1 MAETFNPIISH
12 LYSGQGGVSRE
23 ITKYNNAIISEINV
37 VDNGVTTKY
46 DFGKLSTIPVTGSVL
61 KNTIKQP
68 LDSIK
73 FYGNTMRWCQLCVD
87 PTFATPSMWDI
98 PASMTLAN
106 NKITM
111 QGMPGSSVAFSMNR
125 PSGNKFNGIN
135 GHIYLFSA
143 IVTSSAQTTSSQFRV
158 FTGSEWGYPSA
169 PTIPA
174 GTSRVLVKWTYNK
187 TSSAS
192 CSLNFYSNLSG
203 VSGGLPEGETMTME
217 NLMVFDLTYIF
228 GAGNEPSTEAEFIRR
243 LKKIVYPYSPGEILS
258 IEQASAYLY
267 GLNIWDEEWEV
278 GSIDGST
285 GENDNSVASLIRS
298 KNYTIVT
305 SGETYYASIAEKNTR
320 IFYYDG
326 NKAFLSYY
334 DRTGDG
340 TFTVPNG
347 AVYIRFRMNTDYG
360 TTYNHDICISLSN
373 ASTNGTYEAS
383 KGEQSMRLLSTN
395 IYDRRLDTTGYALT
409 SIGNIESNYK
419 RVVSDYIDVSGASY
433 VSMNYG
439 ASYAFYNESKV
450 YISGDTKSYSV
461 FRSYAIPSGA
471 KYIRVDNVLDT
482 ISGQGVMM
490 VLGQYTSETLPSYVP
505 YGYGYATLNGVGD
518 AVDTVTIEKETTEPF
533 GLVDLGDLVWYRD
546 TTQSYPFFYTLSLN
560 GLIRSITTQQP
571 IATGAYNRQSSDAS
585 LPDWVFANLPDKT
598 IGYHWN
604 GSEAGSRYIYIKD
617 LYYTDPTAFKSS
629 LKGKYMYFQL
639 DGVTYSSN
647 DPFLSGSYVKNISTI
662 DMGSLNW
669 GYNSERGA
677 FYATISDA
685 IDYSMNVLCSK
696 YTTVQMSVIW
706 NGTQD
711 KVCSMQNNYIGPGY
725 NKRIVVRDTDYT
737 DASAFKTAMSGVI
750 LCYELSAPVETA
762 LTEQECAQILN
773 GAFTKS
779 KYSTLLIDN
788 DNGQIDQTVDIGM
801 WEQR

>member
-23 ITKYNNAIISEINV
+23 ITKYNNATISEINV

-46 DFGKLSTIPVTGSVL
+46 DFGKLSTIPVTGSIL

-98 PASMTLAN
+98 PASMTLTN

-243 LKKIVYPYSPGEILS
+243 LKKIVYHYSPGEIIS

-267 GLNIWDEEWEV
+267 GLNIWDEEWEQ
-278 GSIDGST
+278 GDISSIT
-285 GENDNSVASLIRS
+285 GQPVPSSLYIRS
-298 KNYTIVT
+298 KNFTRVLPST
-305 SGETYYASIAEKNTR
+305 TYFGSVGTGR
-320 IFYYDG
+320 VWVFYYD
-326 NKAFLSYY
+326 NQFNYISY
-334 DRTGDG
+334 TVGG
-340 TFTVPNG
+340 FANTTFTTPSSCTFIKIG
-347 AVYIRFRMNTDYG
+347 HGG
-360 TTYNHDICISLSN
+360 TTYDNDICINLSDS
-373 ASTNGTYEAS
+373 STNGTYEAS
-383 KGEQSMRLLSTN
+383 KGEQKMRLLSTN

-433 VSMNYG
+433 VSINYG

-450 YISGDTKSYSV
+450 YISGDTKSYSI

-518 AVDTVTIEKETTEPF
+518 AIDTVAVNKNNT
-533 GLVDLGDLVWYRD
+533 
-546 TTQSYPFFYTLSLN
+546 
-560 GLIRSITTQQP
+560 
-571 IATGAYNRQSSDAS
+571 
-585 LPDWVFANLPDKT
+585 
-598 IGYHWN
+598 
-604 GSEAGSRYIYIKD
+604 
-617 LYYTDPTAFKSS
+617 
-629 LKGKYMYFQL
+629 
-639 DGVTYSSN
+639 
-647 DPFLSGSYVKNISTI
+647 GSYVKSVKTV
-662 DMGSLNW
+662 DMGTLDWN
-669 GYNSERGA
+669 YNSDRQA

-685 IDYSMNVLCSK
+685 VDYTKSNVLCAK
-696 YTTVQMSVIW
+696 YPTVQMSVIW
-706 NGTQD
+706 TGAQD
-711 KVCSMQNNYIGPGY
+711 KVCSMQNNYIGPSY
-725 NKRIVVRDTDYT
+725 NKRIVVRDTSYT
-737 DASAFKTAMSGVI
+737 DATIFKASVQDVA
-750 LCYELSAPVETA
+750 LCYELATPVETT
-762 LTEQECAQILN
+762 LTAQECAEILN

-788 DNGQIDQTVDIGM
+788 DNGQIDQIVDVGM